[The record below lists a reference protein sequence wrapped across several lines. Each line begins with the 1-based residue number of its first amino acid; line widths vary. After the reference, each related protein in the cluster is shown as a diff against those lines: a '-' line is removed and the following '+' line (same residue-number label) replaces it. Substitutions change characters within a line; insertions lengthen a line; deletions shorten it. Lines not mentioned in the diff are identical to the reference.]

1 MKRIICLLI
10 VSAFVFA
17 GCADKGASAAP
28 SDSLSDGE
36 VSTKADDTAAE
47 PDGGL
52 DRIGQVGA
60 VPPEFEDVVRENR
73 FAHAVAFSDRLMKT
87 GTVSTGAAPQ
97 KIEYTVTMTDLYGEP
112 LAVHSVTAYETYHID
127 ALTATDDGGFLF
139 VLGFSDRYYDDN
151 GAWESADGYA
161 SHIIKCD
168 KGGKVEFDTSL
179 VGVEGYALS
188 YCFEKSGNYYLFGT
202 RYVPDVREY
211 TGTDVFLKV
220 IDGTGAVINEK
231 QIGGG
236 DFDNLE
242 NAEETEDGFLLS
254 VSAQSDD
261 GDFEGSDSGGYP
273 VNWTVRIN
281 DSLEITEKKKE
292 TGRDYSDRRVGVLE
306 GRTVF
311 MSDAIFD
318 SFDAGSPT
326 AVVDYGDFYLIISEH
341 ITGVNENTPPCISS
355 IWFYTETVYSGYDK
369 DGNLLFRASADSSP
383 DYDSMTAADIEAT
396 IEYSVV
402 YMNICVPAR
411 YRKFPG
417 SLLKTPKREPW
428 AGRLRRNI

>member
-1 MKRIICLLI
+1 MKAET
-10 VSAFVFA
+10 VS
-17 GCADKGASAAP
+17 
-28 SDSLSDGE
+28 SDS
-36 VSTKADDTAAE
+36 
-47 PDGGL
+47 
-52 DRIGQVGA
+52 
-60 VPPEFEDVVRENR
+60 ED
-73 FAHAVAFSDRLMKT
+73 KT
-87 GTVSTGAAPQ
+87 VEY
-97 KIEYTVTMTDLYGEP
+97 KITMTDLYGEP
-112 LAVHSVTAYETYHID
+112 LAVYSVPFDNAYYVT
-127 ALTATDDGGFLF
+127 ALTATADGGFLF
-139 VLGFSDRYYDDN
+139 VLGFSDRYYYDN
-151 GAWESADGYA
+151 GAWASADGYA
-161 SHIIKCD
+161 SHVIKCD

-292 TGRDYSDRRVGVLE
+292 TGRDYSDRRVGVLD
-306 GRTVF
+306 GKTVF

-318 SFDAGSPT
+318 GFDAGSPT

-355 IWFYTETVYSGYDK
+355 IWYYTETVYSGYDK

-383 DYDSMTAADIEAT
+383 DYDSIVST
-396 IEYSVV
+396 IE
-402 YMNICVPAR
+402 
-411 YRKFPG
+411 
-417 SLLKTPKREPW
+417 
-428 AGRLRRNI
+428 